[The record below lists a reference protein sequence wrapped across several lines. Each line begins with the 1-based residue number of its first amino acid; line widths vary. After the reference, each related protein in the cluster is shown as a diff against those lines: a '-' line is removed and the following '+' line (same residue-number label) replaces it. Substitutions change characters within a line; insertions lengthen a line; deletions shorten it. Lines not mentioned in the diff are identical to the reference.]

1 MLEIQSK
8 TCRKC
13 GETKPLSAF
22 YGKSRIGDF
31 PKSSAGFSS
40 DCKNCT
46 KLKMRERRTLL
57 GDEHKRQLRN
67 WDYKRKFGITLEQ
80 YNQMFMRQSGC
91 CAICGKHQAQFKR
104 ALAVD
109 HDHVTG
115 MVRSLLC
122 VNCNVGIGSFRD
134 DVALLGKAIKYLNKH
149 FNHGSA
155 SAQVAHDAD
164 LNGGLADEESVHQGR
179 VIQ

>member
-40 DCKNCT
+40 N
-46 KLKMRERRTLL
+46 
-57 GDEHKRQLRN
+57 
-67 WDYKRKFGITLEQ
+67 
-80 YNQMFMRQSGC
+80 S
-91 CAICGKHQAQFKR
+91 
-104 ALAVD
+104 
-109 HDHVTG
+109 
-115 MVRSLLC
+115 
-122 VNCNVGIGSFRD
+122 
-134 DVALLGKAIKYLNKH
+134 GKAIKYLNKH